1 MTGRKKTSTKT
12 EIHETNNDDQSEA
25 NKLEKLLDD
34 IIKVC
39 PKMKD
44 DKQFIINK
52 LTSSKIDST
61 KEYVLDKIKMPSGDF
76 DQDRFNTFKTGD
88 DSFYVDPYDN
98 IVNSKRE
105 IVGVF
110 NRMGS
115 GSKYLFFKT
124 QSKMPDKLVHP

>member
-1 MTGRKKTSTKT
+1 MTGRKKTSVKT
-12 EIHETNNDDQSEA
+12 EIPETNNDDQSEA

-52 LTSSKIDST
+52 LTSSKMDST
-61 KEYVLDKIKMPSGDF
+61 REYVLDKIKMPPGDF
-76 DQDRFNTFKTGD
+76 DQDRFNTFKTGNE
-88 DSFYVDPYDN
+88 SFYVDPYDN

-115 GSKYLFFKT
+115 GAKYLFFKT
-124 QSKMPDKLVHP
+124 QPKMPDKLIRP